1 MGLAL
6 SGPGRQLQFQSE
18 VHEHAQR
25 TYLEMTKGLTGW
37 AKANMPK
44 REALEDNRYI
54 GFLARRHELWRFT
67 RRSVPRGVAVGLI
80 VGIFALIPGIQIA
93 GAALMC
99 LPFRANIPLAAL
111 MTFLSNPATTP
122 FILAGSLWVG
132 NWFGFHAD
140 LASFNALLES
150 GAGFSQ
156 WIGWFLSDAAP
167 AVLLGLFVIST
178 LAASIGYA
186 LSWIVWRQFVRA
198 KRGRKL
204 RAIAEARHAAATP
217 VQ

>member
-1 MGLAL
+1 MSGGLL
-6 SGPGRQLQFQSE
+6 
-18 VHEHAQR
+18 
-25 TYLEMTKGLTGW
+25 GW
-37 AKANMPK
+37 ARRNMPN

-67 RRSVPRGVAVGLI
+67 RRSVPRGVAIGLI

-132 NWFGFHAD
+132 NSLGFHAD
-140 LASFNALLES
+140 LATFNALLEG
-150 GAGFSQ
+150 GAGVGEWF
-156 WIGWFLSDAAP
+156 GWFLSDAAP

-178 LAASIGYA
+178 LAASVGYGLA
-186 LSWIVWRQFVRA
+186 WIIWRQVVKA
-198 KRGRKL
+198 KRGRRL
-204 RAIAEARHAAATP
+204 RSIADARTASATP
-217 VQ
+217 AE